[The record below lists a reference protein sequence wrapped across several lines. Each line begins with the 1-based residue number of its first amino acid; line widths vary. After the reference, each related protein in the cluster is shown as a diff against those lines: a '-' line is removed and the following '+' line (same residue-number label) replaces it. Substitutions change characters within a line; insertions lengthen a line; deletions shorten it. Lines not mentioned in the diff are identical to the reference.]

1 MSNVATRKTA
11 DLLKLEELI
20 DKKLSTFVNTLASK
34 EGINELKSLFKD
46 LNEKIA
52 NQNNTIRELT
62 DKINSQDKLISN
74 LEDKVGVLSA
84 SVSAIKV
91 QADGQEQYSRR
102 ACLRIKGITGS
113 PNESAKDCV
122 QRVIEV
128 CRDTNVLITHADID
142 RAHRIGKDRKTMIV
156 KFHSFGKRSA
166 LYKTRKNLK
175 NGIKIHL
182 DITKARLNILDDAKK
197 LITNDS
203 TVDFVFADI
212 NCNIVAKLKD
222 GNFKFFDNI
231 VNFRKLL

>member
-1 MSNVATRKTA
+1 MTTTRKTA
-11 DLLKLEELI
+11 DLLKFEELI
-20 DKKLSTFVNTLASK
+20 DKKLSTLVSTLASK
-34 EGINELKSLFKD
+34 EGIDDLKSLFKD
-46 LNEKIA
+46 LNDKIA
-52 NQNNTIRELT
+52 NQNNTIRKLT
-62 DKINSQDKLISN
+62 DKVNSQDKMVSN

-84 SVSAIKV
+84 SISAIKV
-91 QADGQEQYSRR
+91 QADSQEQYSRR

-113 PNESAKDCV
+113 QNESAKDCV

-128 CRDTNVLITHADID
+128 CKDSNVLINHADID

-166 LYKTRKNLK
+166 LYKARKNLK